1 MSDTQIT
8 QWETKAK
15 TGLLRKDDSLTTIAE
30 GLKSAMQGIFGS
42 TLISSS
48 GLTLESMG
56 IKPVKDYTD
65 KNGLYNI
72 ADDNTL
78 TQTLQN
84 NLEAVKELF
93 TKNATA
99 TDVSNS
105 GIIVKLADVV
115 NKNVTGL
122 SSTLMLKVGT
132 DSYNTYNSD
141 LAKQITSMKSQ
152 ISEMEDDLTDRENKL
167 YSKYATLESALSKLQ
182 SQQNSLSSYFA
193 GSN

>member
-1 MSDTQIT
+1 M
-8 QWETKAK
+8 
-15 TGLLRKDDSLTTIAE
+15 R
-30 GLKSAMQGIFGS
+30 
-42 TLISSS
+42 
-48 GLTLESMG
+48 

-182 SQQNSLSSYFA
+182 SQQNSLSSYCA